1 MSSILLAEAS
11 TAPLFEV
18 QDANGSLQIIGQ
30 SDQVN
35 AFSIDENG
43 LSEEP
48 VNDDTVVG
56 GLLTDIIRGGLGNDI
71 LIGQAGDDV
80 LEGEEG
86 NDILLG
92 GDGDDILR
100 GGAGADI
107 LTGGAGDDIFEF
119 FADDLVEGELDT
131 ITDFADDTI
140 LIRGIGADA
149 DVAYDSTTGK
159 VSVNGNEVIK
169 LDKDL
174 DITAENI
181 DGDDWELF

>member
-1 MSSILLAEAS
+1 MSSILAEGS

-18 QDANGSLQIIGQ
+18 QDANGGLRIIGQ
-30 SDQVN
+30 TDQVN
-35 AFSIDENG
+35 SFSIDEDG
-43 LSEEP
+43 
-48 VNDDTVVG
+48 DDTVVG
-56 GLLTDIIRGGLGNDI
+56 GLLTDIIQAGLGNDI
-71 LIGQAGDDV
+71 LIGQAGEDV
-80 LEGEEG
+80 LDGEEG
-86 NDILLG
+86 KDILLG

-107 LTGGAGDDIFEF
+107 LTGGAGDDVFEF

-140 LIRGIGADA
+140 VIRGIGADA
-149 DVAYDSTTGK
+149 NVAYDSTTGK